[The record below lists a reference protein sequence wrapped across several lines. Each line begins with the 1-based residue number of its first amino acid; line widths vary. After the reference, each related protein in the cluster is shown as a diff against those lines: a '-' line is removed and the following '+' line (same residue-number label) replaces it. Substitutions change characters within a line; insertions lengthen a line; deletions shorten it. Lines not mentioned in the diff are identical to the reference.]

1 MEWIGDA
8 FQRKWF
14 YVGALIIGVIYGFG
28 GVVHIGNILGFG
40 EMKWTESPLT
50 WRVGDIWWG
59 GLDLIAVVGIVLK
72 SRLGLIAVVLAA
84 GSQVLVYG
92 LARMRSR

>member
-1 MEWIGDA
+1 MEWIADA

-59 GLDLIAVVGIVLK
+59 ELDLIAVVGIVLK